1 MQNSRIGLI
10 GGASWAST
18 AEYYRRLNVLAQ
30 RQGGAHT
37 SSDVAIVSLN
47 FQQLLDCQQS
57 GDDSGEYQIL
67 LRAAKDLAQI
77 GAKDVLI
84 CSNTTSRT
92 CDRLQER
99 VGVRIVNIIDAT
111 ARRVLELGF
120 ARVGLI
126 ATRYVMEQDFYRLK
140 FQHYGIEIL
149 APSPCVRNKIHDS
162 IYNDLCHNRITDS
175 TRQIFDEGISSLVK
189 EKVDAIILG
198 CTEIPLIFPDETHYD
213 TTPLVDS
220 IDAHIGAL
228 ATLRAKDLKV

>member
-1 MQNSRIGLI
+1 MGIHR
-10 GGASWAST
+10 
-18 AEYYRRLNVLAQ
+18 EYYRRLNVLAQ

-47 FQQLLDCQQS
+47 FQKLLSCQQC

-67 LRAAKDLAQI
+67 LRAAQDLAQI

-92 CDRLQER
+92 CDRLQDR
-99 VGVRIVNIIDAT
+99 VGVRILNIIDAT
-111 ARRVLELGF
+111 AQRILELGF
-120 ARVGLI
+120 SRVGLI

-140 FQHYGIEIL
+140 FERHGIEIV
-149 APSPCVRNKIHDS
+149 APSLFARNKIHDS
-162 IYNDLCHNRITDS
+162 IYNDLCHNKITDS
-175 TRQIFDEGISSLVK
+175 SRQIFEKGIASLLK
-189 EKVDAIILG
+189 KKVDAIILG
-198 CTEIPLIFPDETHYD
+198 CTEIPLIFPDETHYG

-228 ATLRAKDLKV
+228 ATLRAKDRKV